1 MKSAYNMDT
10 FLLFRDRDNLC
21 NLRLLI
27 EMELDRI
34 GFFEWNF
41 RIANFLFITININV
55 NMFQLYISL
64 YSTRVCYAFVRPL
77 LGSQTSWKLGTR

>member
-34 GFFEWNF
+34 GFFEYFSNGIF
-41 RIANFLFITININV
+41 E
-55 NMFQLYISL
+55 
-64 YSTRVCYAFVRPL
+64 
-77 LGSQTSWKLGTR
+77 

>member
-21 NLRLLI
+21 NLLI

-34 GFFEWNF
+34 GFFEYFSNGIF
-41 RIANFLFITININV
+41 E
-55 NMFQLYISL
+55 
-64 YSTRVCYAFVRPL
+64 
-77 LGSQTSWKLGTR
+77 